1 MINKTEV
8 SKLEQNLYS
17 YEIGLVDSM
26 GAKRIENIRIN
37 VTNSNNEPPK
47 KDT

>member
-8 SKLEQNLYS
+8 SKLTPNVYS

-26 GAKRIENIRIN
+26 GAKRIETI
-37 VTNSNNEPPK
+37 
-47 KDT
+47 